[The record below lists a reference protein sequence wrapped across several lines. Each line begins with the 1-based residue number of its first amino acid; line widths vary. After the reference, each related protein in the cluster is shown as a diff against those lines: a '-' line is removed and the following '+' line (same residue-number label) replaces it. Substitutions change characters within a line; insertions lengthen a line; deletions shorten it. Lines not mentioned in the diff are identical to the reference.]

1 MKDNN
6 EQTIRKQ
13 ILGYLRKHP
22 GARKRYIANYL
33 NIWQCDFLFL
43 STMDDLYEDG
53 LIRYE
58 TVINPAQL
66 EYYDKWFV
74 VDK

>member
-1 MKDNN
+1 MTDQ
-6 EQTIRKQ
+6 EIRTK
-13 ILGYLRKHP
+13 ILNYLCKHP
-22 GARKRYIANYL
+22 GSRKRYIASYL
-33 NIWQCDFLFL
+33 KIWQCDSLFL
-43 STMDDLYEDG
+43 NTMDDLYEDG